1 MNTKLGQLLLDS
13 GIITSGQLKKALEL
27 QSDEGG
33 RLGYHLVQISAVTEE
48 DLNKFLARQQSIESC
63 NLDES
68 DIPRDVLDL
77 IPSEIARRY
86 EVVPLEK
93 DGRTL
98 VVAMTDPHNLFA
110 IDDLRFSLGM
120 EVEPHICASSMVRRA
135 LTKFYPDG
143 EAIVPVS
150 EDIVPAADGETSIVD
165 ASRGEGAPPTTDE
178 GVEMLIGDEVFESM
192 VVDEDEEDDFDE
204 DELSLEVA
212 DSPVVKLV
220 NSLIADAV
228 RRGASDIHFEPF
240 ERFVRV
246 RFRIDGVLHEV
257 MRPSRRYRS
266 AMVSRLKILGGM
278 DIAEHN
284 LPQDGRQKVKVGE
297 RFVDMRLATLPT
309 LFGEKV
315 EVRLLDRSAVI
326 LDLEKL
332 GFEEEALKHYR
343 KSIKR
348 PFGIVLVT
356 GPTGCGKTT
365 TLYSALTELNDVGVN
380 IMTAENPVEF
390 NLKGINQVQ
399 MKEEIG
405 LTFANALRAYLRQ
418 DPDIIMVGEIRDK
431 ETSEIAIRAALTGHL
446 VLSTT
451 HTNDAPSTINR
462 LIDIGTEPFML
473 STSLVCVASQRL
485 IRKLCNECK
494 TEVHVPEE
502 VLVEAEVDPER
513 FKDVTFY
520 EGTGCSA
527 CNNTGY
533 RGRTAI
539 FEVMVVDEEI
549 RQLIESDA
557 NSIQI
562 EKAALSKGMVNLREA
577 ALRKLERGITSL
589 EEVVKETIASF

>member
-1 MNTKLGQLLLDS
+1 MNIKLGQLLLNS
-13 GIITSGQLKKALEL
+13 GIITSKQLEKAMEL
-27 QSDEGG
+27 HNEDGN
-33 RLGYHLVQISAVTEE
+33 RLGYHLVNLEAITEE
-48 DLNKFLARQQSIESC
+48 DLNKFLARQQSVESVNLDAMDIESDVV
-63 NLDES
+63 NLIS
-68 DIPRDVLDL
+68 A
-77 IPSEIARRY
+77 EIARRY
-86 EVVPLEK
+86 EVLPIMR
-93 DGRTL
+93 DGRKL
-98 VVAMTDPHNLFA
+98 IVAMTDPNNLFA

-120 EVEPHICASSMVRRA
+120 DIEPRVCASSMLKRA
-135 LTKFYPDG
+135 LTKYYPDS
-143 EAIVPVS
+143 EAIVSVEESQKQNPS
-150 EDIVPAADGETSIVD
+150 SPHTSLADIEEEDIVEDD
-165 ASRGEGAPPTTDE
+165 
-178 GVEMLIGDEVFESM
+178 EMLVGDEVFESM
-192 VVDEDEEDDFDE
+192 IVQEEEEEELEEEDLNF
-204 DELSLEVA
+204 EVA

-240 ERFVRV
+240 EKYVRV

-257 MRPSRRYRS
+257 MRPSRKYRS

-278 DIAEHN
+278 DIADHH
-284 LPQDGRQKVKVGE
+284 LPQDGRQKILVGD
-297 RFVDMRLATLPT
+297 RFVDLRLATLPT

-332 GFEEEALKHYR
+332 GFEEESLNVFR
-343 KSIKR
+343 KGIKR

-365 TLYSALTELNDVGVN
+365 TLYSALTELNDIGVN

-399 MKEEIG
+399 MNDDVG

-473 STSLVCVASQRL
+473 STSMVCIASQRL
-485 IRKLCNECK
+485 IRKICPKCK
-494 TEVHVPEE
+494 TPVSIPDDAFIDAGIDPDRFRG
-502 VLVEAEVDPER
+502 VEL
-513 FKDVTFY
+513 FT
-520 EGTGCSA
+520 GTGCSY

-533 RGRTAI
+533 KGRMGI
-539 FEVMVVDEEI
+539 FEVMAIDDDI

-557 NSIQI
+557 NSIEI
-562 EKAALSKGMVNLREA
+562 EKAALEKGMVNLREA
-577 ALRKLERGITSL
+577 AIRKLEAGRTTFD
-589 EEVVKETIASF
+589 EVLRETIANE

>member
-1 MNTKLGQLLLDS
+1 MNAKLGQLLLDS
-13 GIITSGQLKKALEL
+13 GIITDKQLEEALTL
-27 QSDEGG
+27 QGKDGG
-33 RLGYHLVQISAVTEE
+33 RLGYHLVNINAISEP
-48 DLNKFLARQQSIESC
+48 DLNQYLARQQSIDAI
-63 NLDES
+63 NLDETEV
-68 DIPRDVLDL
+68 DPDVLAL
-77 IPSEIARRY
+77 IPSEIAWRY
-86 EVVPLEK
+86 EVIPLER

-110 IDDLRFSLGM
+110 VDDLRFSLGM
-120 EVEPHICASSMVRRA
+120 EIEPHICASSMVRRA
-135 LTKFYPDG
+135 ISKFYKEG
-143 EAIVPVS
+143 EAIVPVDGDDKAGGTIDTS
-150 EDIVPAADGETSIVD
+150 LVEASGEADEMT
-165 ASRGEGAPPTTDE
+165 
-178 GVEMLIGDEVFESM
+178 EMLIGDEVFESM
-192 VVDEDEEDDFDE
+192 IVDDDDDDEIDEED
-204 DELSLEVA
+204 LSLELS

-284 LPQDGRQKVKVGE
+284 LPQDGRQKVRVGD

-315 EVRLLDRSAVI
+315 EVRLLDRSTVL
-326 LDLEKL
+326 LDLDTL
-332 GFEEEALKHYR
+332 GFEEEPLKEFR
-343 KSIKR
+343 KSIIR

-365 TLYSALTELNDVGVN
+365 TLYSALTELNHISVN

-485 IRKLCNECK
+485 IRKLCPQCR
-494 TEVHVPEE
+494 TEIDIPSET
-502 VLVEAEVDPER
+502 LQEAGIDPER

-520 EGTGCSA
+520 EGTGCSY

-533 RGRTAI
+533 KGRMGI
-539 FEVMVVDEEI
+539 FEVMTIDEEL

-562 EKAALSKGMVNLREA
+562 EKAALSKGMINLREA
-577 ALRKLERGITSL
+577 ALRKLERGETSF
-589 EEVVKETIASF
+589 EEVIKETIASF

>member
-1 MNTKLGQLLLDS
+1 MNAKLGQLLLDS
-13 GIITSGQLKKALEL
+13 GIITGKQLDEALAI
-27 QSDEGG
+27 QGKEGG
-33 RLGYHLVQISAVTEE
+33 RLGYHLVGINAISEQ
-48 DLNKFLARQQSIESC
+48 DLNQYLARQQSIETID
-63 NLDES
+63 LDNIRIS
-68 DIPRDVLDL
+68 QDVLTL
-77 IPSEIARRY
+77 IPSEIAWRY
-86 EVVPLEK
+86 EVIPIERG
-93 DGRTL
+93 GRTL

-120 EVEPHICASSMVRRA
+120 EVEPHICASSMVKRA
-135 LTKFYPDG
+135 IAKFYRQE
-143 EAIVPVS
+143 EAIVPVETDPRKS
-150 EDIVPAADGETSIVD
+150 GSTLDTSLVDSRADNDRVE
-165 ASRGEGAPPTTDE
+165 
-178 GVEMLIGDEVFESM
+178 EMLIGDAVFESM
-192 VVDEDEEDDFDE
+192 VVDDSDE
-204 DELSLEVA
+204 DQVEQEDLSLDLS

-257 MRPSRRYRS
+257 MRPSRKYRS

-284 LPQDGRQKVKVGE
+284 MPQDGRQKVKVGS

-315 EVRLLDRSAVI
+315 EIRLLDRSAVL
-326 LDLEKL
+326 LDLDLLGLEKQPL
-332 GFEEEALKHYR
+332 EQFR
-343 KSIKR
+343 KAIKR

-365 TLYSALTELNDVGVN
+365 TLYSALTELNDIGVN

-390 NLKGINQVQ
+390 NLNGINQVQ

-431 ETSEIAIRAALTGHL
+431 ETAEIAIRAALTGHL

-473 STSLVCVASQRL
+473 STSLVAVASQRL
-485 IRKLCNECK
+485 IRKLCPQCRAEI
-494 TEVHVPEE
+494 EVPDE
-502 VLVEAEVDPER
+502 VLVDANIDPER
-513 FKDVTFY
+513 FRNVTFY
-520 EGTGCSA
+520 EGTGCSY

-533 RGRTAI
+533 KGRMGI
-539 FEVMVVDEEI
+539 FEVMVIDEEM

-562 EKAALSKGMVNLREA
+562 EKAALGKGMINLREA
-577 ALRKLERGITSL
+577 ALRKLERAETTF
-589 EEVVKETIASF
+589 EEVIKETISSF

>member
-1 MNTKLGQLLLDS
+1 MNIKIGQILLNS
-13 GIITSGQLKKALEL
+13 GIISNKQLENALKK
-27 QSDEGG
+27 QSEDGN
-33 RLGYHLVQISAVTEE
+33 RLGYHLVNSKAISEE
-48 DLNKFLARQQSIESC
+48 DLNKFLARQQSIESSDL
-63 NLDES
+63 NKIDIDE
-68 DIPRDVLDL
+68 DVVHL
-77 IPSEIARRY
+77 ITGDIARRY
-86 EVVPLEK
+86 EVIPISRE
-93 DGRTL
+93 GRKL
-98 VVAMTDPHNLFA
+98 IVAMTDPNNLFA

-120 EVEPHICASSMVRRA
+120 DIEPHICASSMIKKA
-135 LTKFYPDG
+135 LSKFYPDS
-143 EAIVPVS
+143 EAIVPLDDHQKTKGNS
-150 EDIVPAADGETSIVD
+150 INTALADID
-165 ASRGEGAPPTTDE
+165 DE
-178 GVEMLIGDEVFESM
+178 GIVKDADMLIGDEVFESM
-192 VVDEDEEDDFDE
+192 IIQEDEEDDVEEE
-204 DELSLEVA
+204 DLDFEIA

-257 MRPSRRYRS
+257 MRPSRKYRS

-278 DIAEHN
+278 DIAEHH
-284 LPQDGRQKVKVGE
+284 LPQDGRQKILVGK
-297 RFVDMRLATLPT
+297 RFVDLRLATLPT

-332 GFEEEALKHYR
+332 GFEPEPLNEFR
-343 KSIKR
+343 RGIKR

-365 TLYSALTELNDVGVN
+365 TLYSAITELNDIGVN

-390 NLKGINQVQ
+390 NLNGINQVQ
-399 MKEEIG
+399 MNSEVG

-462 LIDIGTEPFML
+462 LIDMGTEPFML
-473 STSLVCVASQRL
+473 STSLVCIASQRL
-485 IRKLCNECK
+485 IRKVCPKCK
-494 TEVHVPEE
+494 AQIHVPDD
-502 VLVEAEVDPER
+502 VFLDAGIDPER
-513 FKDVTFY
+513 FRNIELF
-520 EGTGCSA
+520 EGTGCSY

-533 RGRTAI
+533 RGRMGI
-539 FEVMVVDEEI
+539 FEVMRIDDDI
-549 RQLIESDA
+549 RRLIEGDA
-557 NSIQI
+557 NSIEM
-562 EKAALSKGMVNLREA
+562 EKAALEKGMVNLREA
-577 ALRKLERGITSL
+577 ALRKLEAGLTTF
-589 EEVVKETIASF
+589 EEVIKETIANT

>member
-1 MNTKLGQLLLDS
+1 MNIKIGQLLLNS
-13 GIITSGQLKKALEL
+13 GIISNKQLEQALSR
-27 QSDEGG
+27 QSEDNN
-33 RLGYHLVQISAVTEE
+33 RLGFHLVQIQAISEA
-48 DLNKFLARQQSIESC
+48 DLNKFLARQQSIESS
-63 NLDES
+63 NLDKE
-68 DIPRDVLDL
+68 DIDEDVINL
-77 IPSEIARRY
+77 ITGDIARRY
-86 EVVPLEK
+86 EVIPINR
-93 DGRTL
+93 DGRKL
-98 VVAMTDPHNLFA
+98 IVAMTDPNNLFA

-120 EVEPHICASSMVRRA
+120 DIEPHICASSMIKRA
-135 LTKFYPDG
+135 LSKFYADS
-143 EAIVPVS
+143 EAIVPIDEKNRNNS
-150 EDIVPAADGETSIVD
+150 IHTSLADIDDDGLDADAD
-165 ASRGEGAPPTTDE
+165 
-178 GVEMLIGDEVFESM
+178 MLIGDEVFESM
-192 VVDEDEEDDFDE
+192 IIQSDEEEEVEEDDLDFE
-204 DELSLEVA
+204 IA

-257 MRPSRRYRS
+257 MRPSRKYRS

-278 DIAEHN
+278 DIADHN
-284 LPQDGRQKVKVGE
+284 LPQDGRQKILVGK
-297 RFVDMRLATLPT
+297 RFVDLRLATLPT

-332 GFEEEALKHYR
+332 GFEEEPLKEFR
-343 KSIKR
+343 KGIKR

-365 TLYSALTELNDVGVN
+365 TLYSAITELNDIGVN

-399 MKEEIG
+399 MNSDVG

-431 ETSEIAIRAALTGHL
+431 ETCEIAIRAALTGHL

-462 LIDIGTEPFML
+462 LIDMGTEPFML
-473 STSLVCVASQRL
+473 STSVVCIASQRL
-485 IRKLCNECK
+485 IRKICPKCK
-494 TEVHVPEE
+494 TQIHVPDD
-502 VLVEAEVDPER
+502 VFADAGIDAER
-513 FKDVTFY
+513 FRNIKLY
-520 EGTGCSA
+520 EGTGCSY

-533 RGRTAI
+533 KGRIGI
-539 FEVMVVDEEI
+539 FEVMRIDDDI
-549 RQLIESDA
+549 RRLIESDA
-557 NSIQI
+557 SSIEL
-562 EKAALSKGMVNLREA
+562 EKVALEKGMVNLREA
-577 ALRKLERGITSL
+577 AIRKLETGLTTFD
-589 EEVVKETIASF
+589 EVLRETIANS

>member
-1 MNTKLGQLLLDS
+1 MNIKIGQLLLNS
-13 GIITSGQLKKALEL
+13 GLINSRQLDKALEK
-27 QSDEGG
+27 QKEEGNK
-33 RLGYHLVQISAVTEE
+33 LGFHLVNQQAISED
-48 DLNKFLARQQSIESC
+48 DLNKFLASQQSVEEI
-63 NLDES
+63 NLENH
-68 DIPRDVLDL
+68 DIREDVVHL
-77 IPSEIARRY
+77 ITSEIARRY
-86 EVVPLEK
+86 EVLPVKRE
-93 DGRTL
+93 GRKL
-98 VVAMTDPHNLFA
+98 IVAMTDPNNLFA

-120 EVEPHICASSMVRRA
+120 DIEPRICASSMLKRA
-135 LTKFYPDG
+135 LSKYYPDS
-143 EAIVPVS
+143 EALVTVEESQKRKTAGDNTSLADIENDDVIA
-150 EDIVPAADGETSIVD
+150 ED
-165 ASRGEGAPPTTDE
+165 
-178 GVEMLIGDEVFESM
+178 EMLVGDEVFESM
-192 VVDEDEEDDFDE
+192 IVQEDEEDELEEE
-204 DELSLEVA
+204 DLNFEVA

-240 ERFVRV
+240 EKYVRV

-257 MRPSRRYRS
+257 MRPSRKYRS

-278 DIAEHN
+278 DIADHN
-284 LPQDGRQKVKVGE
+284 LPQDGRQKILVGD
-297 RFVDMRLATLPT
+297 RFVDLRLATLPT

-326 LDLEKL
+326 LDLGKL
-332 GFEEEALKHYR
+332 GFEEESLKTFR
-343 KSIKR
+343 KGIKR

-365 TLYSALTELNDVGVN
+365 TLYSALTELNDIGVN

-399 MKEEIG
+399 MNDDVG

-473 STSLVCVASQRL
+473 STSIVCIASQRL
-485 IRKLCNECK
+485 IRKICPKCK
-494 TEVHVPEE
+494 TPVSIPKDAFVDAGIDPARFNK
-502 VLVEAEVDPER
+502 VEIY
-513 FKDVTFY
+513 T
-520 EGTGCSA
+520 GTGCSY

-533 RGRTAI
+533 KGRMGI
-539 FEVMVVDEEI
+539 FEVMQIDDDI
-549 RQLIESDA
+549 RQMIESDA
-557 NSIQI
+557 NSIEI
-562 EKAALSKGMVNLREA
+562 EKMALEKGMVNLREA
-577 ALRKLERGITSL
+577 ALRKLEAGLTSFD
-589 EEVVKETIASF
+589 EVLRETIANE

>member
-1 MNTKLGQLLLDS
+1 MNIKIGQLLLNS
-13 GIITSGQLKKALEL
+13 GIISNKQLDQALSKQTE
-27 QSDEGG
+27 DGN
-33 RLGYHLVQISAVTEE
+33 RLGFHLVNIQAISED
-48 DLNKFLARQQSIESC
+48 DLNKFLARQQSIESA
-63 NLDES
+63 NLDAEEI
-68 DIPRDVLDL
+68 DEDVVNL
-77 IPSEIARRY
+77 ITADIARRY
-86 EVVPLEK
+86 EVIPISL
-93 DGRTL
+93 DGRKL
-98 VVAMTDPHNLFA
+98 IVAMTDPNNLFA

-120 EVEPHICASSMVRRA
+120 DIEPHICASSMIKRA
-135 LTKFYPDG
+135 LTKYYG
-143 EAIVPVS
+143 ESEAIVALDDQQRNQANS
-150 EDIVPAADGETSIVD
+150 IHTSLSDIDE
-165 ASRGEGAPPTTDE
+165 EGIAENTD
-178 GVEMLIGDEVFESM
+178 MLIGDDVFESM
-192 VVDEDEEDDFDE
+192 IIQEDEEDDVDE
-204 DELSLEVA
+204 DDLDFEIS

-257 MRPSRRYRS
+257 MRPSRKYRS

-278 DIAEHN
+278 DIAEHH
-284 LPQDGRQKVKVGE
+284 LPQDGRQKILVGN
-297 RFVDMRLATLPT
+297 RFVDLRLATLPT

-332 GFEEEALKHYR
+332 GFEEEALKEIR
-343 KSIKR
+343 RGINR

-365 TLYSALTELNDVGVN
+365 TLYSALTELNDIGVN

-399 MKEEIG
+399 MNDEVG

-462 LIDIGTEPFML
+462 LIDMGTEPFML
-473 STSLVCVASQRL
+473 STSLVCIASQRL
-485 IRKLCNECK
+485 IRKICTKCK
-494 TEVHVPEE
+494 TQIHIQDEVFEE
-502 VLVEAEVDPER
+502 AGISPDR
-513 FKDVTFY
+513 FKKIELF
-520 EGTGCSA
+520 EGTGCSF

-533 RGRTAI
+533 KGRMGI
-539 FEVMVVDEEI
+539 FEVMRIDDDI
-549 RQLIESDA
+549 RQLIEGDA
-557 NSIQI
+557 NSIEI
-562 EKAALSKGMVNLREA
+562 EKAALEKGMVNLREA
-577 ALRKLERGITSL
+577 ALRKLEMGLTTFD
-589 EEVVKETIASF
+589 EVLRETIGNN

>member
-1 MNTKLGQLLLDS
+1 MNAKLGQLLLDS
-13 GIITSGQLKKALEL
+13 GIITSKQLDEALAI
-27 QSDEGG
+27 QGKEGG
-33 RLGYHLVQISAVTEE
+33 RLGFHLVGINAISEQ
-48 DLNKFLARQQSIESC
+48 DLNQYLARQQSIETID
-63 NLDES
+63 LDNIQIS
-68 DIPRDVLDL
+68 QDVLTL
-77 IPSEIARRY
+77 IPSEIAWRY
-86 EVVPLEK
+86 EVIPIER

-120 EVEPHICASSMVRRA
+120 EVEPHICASSMVKRA
-135 LTKFYPDG
+135 IAKFYSQGD
-143 EAIVPVS
+143 AIVPVETDPRKS
-150 EDIVPAADGETSIVD
+150 GSTLETSLVD
-165 ASRGEGAPPTTDE
+165 SRADNDQ
-178 GVEMLIGDEVFESM
+178 VDEMLIGDAVFESM
-192 VVDEDEEDDFDE
+192 VVDDTDE
-204 DELSLEVA
+204 DQIEQEDLSLDLS

-257 MRPSRRYRS
+257 MRPSRKYRS

-284 LPQDGRQKVKVGE
+284 MPQDGRQKVKVGN

-315 EVRLLDRSAVI
+315 EIRLLDRSAVL
-326 LDLEKL
+326 LDLDLLGLEKQPL
-332 GFEEEALKHYR
+332 EQFR
-343 KSIKR
+343 KAIKR

-365 TLYSALTELNDVGVN
+365 TLYSALTELNDIGVN

-390 NLKGINQVQ
+390 NLNGINQVQ

-431 ETSEIAIRAALTGHL
+431 ETAEIAIRAALTGHL

-473 STSLVCVASQRL
+473 STSLVAVASQRL
-485 IRKLCNECK
+485 IRKLCPQCRAEI
-494 TEVHVPEE
+494 EVPDE
-502 VLVEAEVDPER
+502 VLVDANIDPER
-513 FKDVTFY
+513 FRNVTFY
-520 EGTGCSA
+520 EGTGCSY

-533 RGRTAI
+533 KGRMGI
-539 FEVMVVDEEI
+539 FEVMVIDEEM

-562 EKAALSKGMVNLREA
+562 EKAALGKGMINLREA
-577 ALRKLERGITSL
+577 ALRKLERAETTF
-589 EEVVKETIASF
+589 EEVIKETISSF